1 MGDGVVWPM
10 TEGMVCRFSEGL
22 LILVEGTQCRVSIPW
37 ERHELP
43 FRSPLAFP
51 GGVYSQELVK
61 PGSP

>member
-22 LILVEGTQCRVSIPW
+22 LILVEGTQCRVSVPW
-37 ERHELP
+37 QGQKLP

-51 GGVYSQELVK
+51 RGVHSKELVK